1 MHINRKLG
9 FITPVIRGISL
20 WEHSAASGP
29 WGRISYQRCCCGF
42 HQLIR
47 LRAAEMMITV
57 SCLKAFSAQR
67 YSWFGCVYLLVALVS
82 GREDLSSATYLCQTE
97 RTHRVPS
104 DPINAVTVT
113 CRAIS
118 R

>member
-29 WGRISYQRCCCGF
+29 WGRISYQCCCCGF
-42 HQLIR
+42 HQLIM
-47 LRAAEMMITV
+47 LGAAEMMITV
-57 SCLKAFSAQR
+57 SCLKAFSAQG
-67 YSWFGCVYLLVALVS
+67 YSWFGCVYLLMALVS

-97 RTHRVPS
+97 RTHRVSS